1 MTQNLSHAL
10 ESHVAE
16 QKYHRTHLIDQD
28 VLRTAFAHA
37 MSVMY
42 KDEVP
47 LYGDLVEIVREINQA
62 VITEEMA
69 AAGRTNDH
77 QQPLWDEKK
86 ERLDL
91 ERHGAIRLGS
101 AYELG
106 VIQRVFALIGLYPVG
121 YYDLSP
127 AGLPMHATA
136 FRPVSQQSL
145 ARNPFRVFTTLL
157 RPELLEPRPRELAL
171 SMIARRKIF
180 TDELLDHVEQGE
192 AQGGFTP
199 AQVPSFISE
208 ALKTF
213 RWQHSATC
221 SLEDYQ
227 ALKAEHA
234 ILADI
239 SCFGTAHIN
248 HLTPRTLDIDR
259 TYTLMKSRNLKVKD
273 GIEGPPRRSVPVL
286 LRQTSF
292 LALEERVHF
301 GGGGGGGASAAAE
314 STIVQGMHKARF
326 GEIEQRGAALT
337 AKGRALYD
345 GMLAQGDLPDRSCT
359 FNARIPDNWN
369 DLRRLGLVYC
379 LYRVKA
385 HNSSSSSQSESVA
398 RGKQVSATQ
407 LLDAGILEAIPQT
420 YEDFLP
426 LSAAGI
432 FRSNLSDTDSTGGT
446 SSTSSTSSNPNAS
459 DASSGTVGT
468 DTNHVEQEPPQSSS
482 HQYWSFPDQDGLEVA
497 LGRRVMDPYEWY
509 GRAQEDSLK
518 MCSDVLGMVISDRVM
533 T

>member
-1 MTQNLSHAL
+1 MTQTLSHAL
-10 ESHVAE
+10 ESHGAE

-259 TYTLMKSRNLKVKD
+259 TYTLMKSRNLNVKD

-292 LALEERVHF
+292 WHWKNASTSVVAVVVVLLLPPRAPSFRACTKL
-301 GGGGGGGASAAAE
+301 ASA
-314 STIVQGMHKARF
+314 K
-326 GEIEQRGAALT
+326 
-337 AKGRALYD
+337 
-345 GMLAQGDLPDRSCT
+345 
-359 FNARIPDNWN
+359 
-369 DLRRLGLVYC
+369 
-379 LYRVKA
+379 
-385 HNSSSSSQSESVA
+385 SSSA
-398 RGKQVSATQ
+398 A
-407 LLDAGILEAIPQT
+407 
-420 YEDFLP
+420 P
-426 LSAAGI
+426 L
-432 FRSNLSDTDSTGGT
+432 
-446 SSTSSTSSNPNAS
+446 
-459 DASSGTVGT
+459 
-468 DTNHVEQEPPQSSS
+468 
-482 HQYWSFPDQDGLEVA
+482 
-497 LGRRVMDPYEWY
+497 
-509 GRAQEDSLK
+509 
-518 MCSDVLGMVISDRVM
+518 
-533 T
+533 